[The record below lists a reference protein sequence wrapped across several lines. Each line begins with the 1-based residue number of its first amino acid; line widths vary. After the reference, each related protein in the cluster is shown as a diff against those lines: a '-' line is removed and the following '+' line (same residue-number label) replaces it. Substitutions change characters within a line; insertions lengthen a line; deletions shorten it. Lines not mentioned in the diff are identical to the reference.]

1 MILADMSWTMLI
13 FLFILFG
20 GGSVVLEMFK
30 NFNKTRL
37 EIAQLCAQQQGTE
50 SIGREVKVLRDE
62 MEALR
67 SQLSELR
74 DTST

>member
-30 NFNKTRL
+30 NFN
-37 EIAQLCAQQQGTE
+37 QLCAQQQGTE